1 MATATQTAHATEPCR
16 WPTRE
21 ALEEN
26 LREVRR
32 VATTARH
39 AAEDTVAEAAL
50 NVRRHPLRAV
60 AGAVL
65 VAGIAGTLIGF
76 GAGWFARTRR

>member
-1 MATATQTAHATEPCR
+1 MSTATQTAHVTEPCR

-21 ALEEN
+21 AFEEN

-50 NVRRHPLRAV
+50 NIRRHPLRAV
-60 AGAVL
+60 GGAAL
-65 VAGIAGTLIGF
+65 VAGIAGVLAGF
-76 GAGWFARTRR
+76 GAGWFARARR